1 LAIQLIAAR
10 EKARA
15 ETSAHCTVQNRLPG
29 ALAGHGK
36 DASRAVGVEHNEVTA
51 GNPVWF
57 GSEACLSPKMAAAL
71 TGAMFL
77 GAALAMNTL
86 APVQGPKAL
95 PPLALA
101 LACL

>member
-1 LAIQLIAAR
+1 MIDQVKRHEKKHAPKLA
-10 EKARA
+10 
-15 ETSAHCTVQNRLPG
+15 HYCTVQNRLPG